1 MRYFL
6 NRDTLYYSVYTLLT
20 LGQGGGTPIDELFT
34 WDEDIW
40 WNHMTALDNYDRP
53 EIADETLPRDAYLDC
68 AAANLE
74 VICRWLEAHPE
85 TEFDV
90 FFPPYSLLYWDK
102 TNRLGQTDAVFA
114 ALELAAQTL
123 LPYENLHLYG
133 FLMDP
138 EIVTNLDYYCD
149 YIHCSG
155 EADQMVLEK
164 IAAGECRLTEENL
177 EETLANW
184 RTFVVNYDYDQLWT
198 DAYWWAWNIDHGAP
212 VVWKPSA

>member
-1 MRYFL
+1 M
-6 NRDTLYYSVYTLLT
+6 
-20 LGQGGGTPIDELFT
+20 
-34 WDEDIW
+34 
-40 WNHMTALDNYDRP
+40 
-53 EIADETLPRDAYLDC
+53 
-68 AAANLE
+68 
-74 VICRWLEAHPE
+74 
-85 TEFDV
+85 
-90 FFPPYSLLYWDK
+90 
-102 TNRLGQTDAVFA
+102 FA